1 MNFEKLVTSF
11 RDHAE
16 KIADAKDPNVRFRIN
31 SYNRAANVIEANTDG
46 KKKVTKE
53 VIDGLNLTDYMK
65 IQAMRFVDG
74 TKSSKS
80 STSKTTTLRAKS
92 PKSSA
97 KSPTSR
103 SKSPKSSAKSL
114 TVNTAKLMKEL
125 TNFMGIGEERAK
137 DLISAG
143 LKHVNQLRMKKYYNL
158 LPEETKIFI
167 TLKPLNQIPNEHI
180 KILEPYLMKASD
192 KNLALTIVGSY
203 RRQKPFSSDIDVMV
217 VSDNPDA
224 IDLLHSRLDKILNG
238 KIYPYS
244 KGADKMSFIVD
255 MSELVGEKN
264 KIYKI
269 DAFRTLPEN
278 AVPMLLYSTGSKEF
292 NIIMRSRAKKQG
304 YLLNQKGLFKDDKLV
319 EGLNDEKAY
328 FDILKMDYK
337 EPKER
342 I

>member
-1 MNFEKLVTSF
+1 
-11 RDHAE
+11 
-16 KIADAKDPNVRFRIN
+16 
-31 SYNRAANVIEANTDG
+31 
-46 KKKVTKE
+46 
-53 VIDGLNLTDYMK
+53 
-65 IQAMRFVDG
+65 
-74 TKSSKS
+74 
-80 STSKTTTLRAKS
+80 
-92 PKSSA
+92 
-97 KSPTSR
+97 
-103 SKSPKSSAKSL
+103 
-114 TVNTAKLMKEL
+114 MKEL

-217 VSDNPDA
+217 VSDNTDA

-337 EPKER
+337 EPKEISKISGIPKNWNKSNYNKKKEATQAFDGLIKDTKAKIILVSYNDEGILSLEELKNIFEKYGTVTLKEKTYSTFKASR
-342 I
+342 NLMDRSKIVKENLFMIQKG